1 MRNKSRKRILHEQR
15 VEIEKLRRELS
26 ANKQARSLVKLAQEY
41 EPQKIELIQKIPPYE
56 PAPPQAIEKAKRRAD
71 YKAIEQIIEALAQ
84 REIVERIETEE
95 PHGTQVLYRLIVMK
109 RRH

>member
-41 EPQKIELIQKIPPYE
+41 EPQKLEFAQYIAPHLPAFMIEDT
-56 PAPPQAIEKAKRRAD
+56 KRRAE
-71 YKAIEQIIEALAQ
+71 KEATQKIIEALAQ
-84 REIVERIETEE
+84 SEIVERTETEE
-95 PHGTQVLYRLIVMK
+95 NGLTKVIYRLIVMK
-109 RRH
+109 RRYC